1 MNKVFLCGFGNVGRA
16 FVKLILSK
24 RELLV
29 KQNYNL
35 KIVGVMDS
43 NGVALDAEGFTE
55 EDLLSLLNARRGE
68 VSSTEKGKKGI
79 SFEEALGIA
88 QPNIVVVV
96 TPTVYSKDSPG
107 IRLSLTALKNGCN
120 VVTADKSPVALM
132 FEDVMKES
140 SKRNLK
146 FKYKATVMA
155 GTPIVD
161 MLSQIRLYDVE
172 EVEGI
177 LNGSTNYILTKISK
191 DFLSFEEALA
201 NAKALGILESDPKL
215 DLEGLDTAAKLVIV
229 ANTLGYNLKME
240 EVRRTPITKQ
250 EEKIKSILKK
260 NEVPKYVGVISFNLR
275 KAQVKL
281 SGYPYSDP
289 MSNVN
294 DTLNAIRIKSS
305 VNNIFVVGKGAGPLE
320 TAHALL
326 SDIVSIIRG
335 G

>member
-1 MNKVFLCGFGNVGRA
+1 
-16 FVKLILSK
+16 
-24 RELLV
+24 
-29 KQNYNL
+29 
-35 KIVGVMDS
+35 
-43 NGVALDAEGFTE
+43 
-55 EDLLSLLNARRGE
+55 
-68 VSSTEKGKKGI
+68 
-79 SFEEALGIA
+79 
-88 QPNIVVVV
+88 
-96 TPTVYSKDSPG
+96 
-107 IRLSLTALKNGCN
+107 
-120 VVTADKSPVALM
+120 
-132 FEDVMKES
+132 
-140 SKRNLK
+140 
-146 FKYKATVMA
+146 
-155 GTPIVD
+155 

>member
-16 FVKLILSK
+16 FIKLILSK

-29 KQNYNL
+29 KQNYDL

-43 NGVALDAEGFTE
+43 NGAALDAEGFTE
-55 EDLLSLLNARRGE
+55 EDLFSLLNVRRGE
-68 VSSTEKGKKGI
+68 VSSAEKGKKGI
-79 SFEEALGIA
+79 SFEEALAVA
-88 QPNIVVVV
+88 QPNIAVIV

-132 FEDVMKES
+132 FEEMMKES

-161 MLSQIRLYDVE
+161 MLSQIKLYDVE
-172 EVEGI
+172 EIEGI
-177 LNGSTNYILTKISK
+177 LNGSTNYILTKISR

-229 ANTLGYNLKME
+229 ANTLGYSMKME

-250 EEKIKSILKK
+250 EEKNKINFEEK
-260 NEVPKYVGVISFNLR
+260 
-275 KAQVKL
+275 
-281 SGYPYSDP
+281 
-289 MSNVN
+289 
-294 DTLNAIRIKSS
+294 
-305 VNNIFVVGKGAGPLE
+305 
-320 TAHALL
+320 
-326 SDIVSIIRG
+326 
-335 G
+335 